1 MNNAGP
7 PRILAV
13 DAGNTRVKWGIHDG
27 REWFMRASFATTAN
41 EETAFSHLP
50 HDPLIDR
57 IIVSNVAGKSA
68 GARIKDALY
77 RLGLPIEIVQ
87 SQPEQ
92 CGVTSR
98 YDAPDA
104 LGTDRWAA
112 LIGAFNSNATATL
125 PRRAPQP
132 LLVVMAGTALTVD
145 ALTAEGVFLGGI
157 IVPGL
162 SLMRAA
168 LHHGTALLPATPG
181 EYQTFPRNTLN
192 AITAGTIDACA
203 GAVQRMFMHLSAE
216 SAAMP
221 HCIGSGGAI
230 HTISAHLPFPV
241 AINDN
246 LVLDGLIHIARD
258 AQNARIS

>member
-1 MNNAGP
+1 MNEAVP

-27 REWFMRASFATTAN
+27 REWFMRASFATAAR

-50 HDPLIDR
+50 PDPQVDR
-57 IIVSNVAGKSA
+57 IVVSNVAGKSV
-68 GARIKDALY
+68 GERIKDALY
-77 RLGLPIEIVQ
+77 RVGPPIEIIE
-87 SQPEQ
+87 SKAEQ
-92 CGVTSR
+92 CGVISR

-112 LIGAFNSNATATL
+112 LIGAFNADTAIAV

-145 ALTAEGVFLGGI
+145 ALTAEGVFLGGV

-162 SLMRAA
+162 TLMRAA
-168 LHHGTALLPATPG
+168 LHHGTAQLPATPG
-181 EYQTFPRNTLN
+181 EYQTFPRNTMD
-192 AITAGTIDACA
+192 AISAGSVEASA
-203 GAVQRMFMHLSAE
+203 GAVQRMFTHLSAE
-216 SAAMP
+216 SGAMP

-230 HTISAHLPFPV
+230 HIIRAHLPFPV
-241 AINDN
+241 TINDN
-246 LVLDGLIHIARD
+246 LVLDGLVHIARKTR
-258 AQNARIS
+258 AP

>member
-1 MNNAGP
+1 MNETVRS
-7 PRILAV
+7 RILAV

-27 REWFMRASFATTAN
+27 QEWFMRASFATTAR

-50 HDPLIDR
+50 PDPQVDR
-57 IIVSNVAGKSA
+57 IIVSNVAGKLV
-68 GARIKDALY
+68 GERIKDALY
-77 RLGLPIEIVQ
+77 RLGQPIEFIQ
-87 SQPEQ
+87 SKVEQ

-112 LIGAFNSNATATL
+112 LIAAFNSTATAAS
-125 PRRAPQP
+125 PQQAPQP
-132 LLVVMAGTALTVD
+132 LLVVMAGTALTIDTLTVD
-145 ALTAEGVFLGGI
+145 GVFLGGV

-162 SLMRAA
+162 TLMRTS
-168 LHHGTALLPATPG
+168 LHHATAQLPAEPG
-181 EYQTFPRNTLN
+181 KHQTFPRNTLD
-192 AITAGTIDACA
+192 AISAGSIEASA
-203 GAVQRMFMHLSAE
+203 GAVQRMCAHLSAK

-230 HTISAHLPFPV
+230 HVISAHLPFPV

-258 AQNARIS
+258 ARAS

>member
-1 MNNAGP
+1 M
-7 PRILAV
+7 
-13 DAGNTRVKWGIHDG
+13 
-27 REWFMRASFATTAN
+27 
-41 EETAFSHLP
+41 
-50 HDPLIDR
+50 
-57 IIVSNVAGKSA
+57 
-68 GARIKDALY
+68 
-77 RLGLPIEIVQ
+77 
-87 SQPEQ
+87 
-92 CGVTSR
+92 SR

-112 LIGAFNSNATATL
+112 LIGAFNANAAIAV
-125 PRRAPQP
+125 PRSVPQP

-145 ALTAEGVFLGGI
+145 ALTADGVFLGGI
-157 IVPGL
+157 IVPGH

-168 LHHGTALLPATPG
+168 LHHGTAQLPATLG
-181 EYQTFPRNTLN
+181 EYQTFPRNTVN
-192 AITAGTIDACA
+192 AIAAGAIDACA
-203 GAVQRMFMHLSAE
+203 GAVQRMFTHLSAE
-216 SAAMP
+216 SGLMP